1 MTGKV
6 GGGEVGGNLGG
17 GGIIWFSGGTKV
29 GSVVANR
36 V

>member
-6 GGGEVGGNLGG
+6 GGGRSEEIWGG

-29 GSVVANR
+29 GSVVASR

>member
-6 GGGEVGGNLGG
+6 GGGGGGRRKFG

>member
-6 GGGEVGGNLGG
+6 GGGRSEEIWG

>member
-6 GGGEVGGNLGG
+6 EGGGRRKFGG

-29 GSVVANR
+29 VSVVANR

>member
-6 GGGEVGGNLGG
+6 GGGGEVGGNLG